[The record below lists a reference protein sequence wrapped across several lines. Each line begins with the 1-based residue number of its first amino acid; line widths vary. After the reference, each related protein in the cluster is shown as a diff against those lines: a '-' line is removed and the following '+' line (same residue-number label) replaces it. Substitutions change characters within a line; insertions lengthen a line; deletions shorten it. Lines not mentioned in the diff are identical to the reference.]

1 MLCPALLMAWL
12 ATMPQ
17 FLFMPKAT
25 VDLLRV
31 GPHHCRASR
40 LLALGGMQH
49 AQPRPCS
56 AWSMPCPGPWLRAGA
71 AWQETQK
78 FSEHPAGGGG
88 RKIACTS
95 ITACTHA
102 STHVHTA
109 YMHSLHTACTH
120 ASTHVHTA
128 YMHSLHTACMHA
140 GTHVHTAYMHSL
152 HTACTHA
159 STHVHTAYMHS
170 LHTACMHA
178 GTHVHTAY
186 MHSLHTACI
195 TACTQLAHSLHA
207 CKYACAHSLYT
218 QLAHSL
224 HHSSHAACTQL
235 AHSLHA
241 CKHACAHSLYTQLA
255 RMQARMCTQLIYT
268 ACTQLASQLAHS
280 LHTACTHASMHVHT
294 AYMHSSHTACT
305 ELMCTWLAQGWLPAC
320 PASSTK
326 LSDMLSPLAAACTCS
341 ALSAAFLLPLCVR
354 CCTGTCCCTLEVRK
368 GGATPTPSF
377 ALPISLLL
385 K

>member
-128 YMHSLHTACMHA
+128 YMHSLHTAC
-140 GTHVHTAYMHSL
+140 
-152 HTACTHA
+152 
-159 STHVHTAYMHS
+159 
-170 LHTACMHA
+170 
-178 GTHVHTAY
+178 
-186 MHSLHTACI
+186 I

-255 RMQARMCTQLIYT
+255 HSLH
-268 ACTQLASQLAHS
+268 HS
-280 LHTACTHASMHVHT
+280 LHTACTQLARMQ
-294 AYMHSSHTACT
+294 AC
-305 ELMCTWLAQGWLPAC
+305 MCTQLICTAHTQLAQNSCAHGLHKAGCQPVRPPPPNC
-320 PASSTK
+320 
-326 LSDMLSPLAAACTCS
+326 LTC
-341 ALSAAFLLPLCVR
+341 
-354 CCTGTCCCTLEVRK
+354 
-368 GGATPTPSF
+368 
-377 ALPISLLL
+377 
-385 K
+385 

>member
-1 MLCPALLMAWL
+1 LLNFLPKKDSLGRKDLQSHSEKNFSQTILAKIFHYISVRSQAQRVFPQLSMLCPALLMAWL

-128 YMHSLHTACMHA
+128 YMHSSHTACTHA
-140 GTHVHTAYMHSL
+140 STHVHTAYMHSS

-170 LHTACMHA
+170 LHTAC
-178 GTHVHTAY
+178 
-186 MHSLHTACI
+186 
-195 TACTQLAHSLHA
+195 
-207 CKYACAHSLYT
+207 
-218 QLAHSL
+218 
-224 HHSSHAACTQL
+224 
-235 AHSLHA
+235 
-241 CKHACAHSLYTQLA
+241 
-255 RMQARMCTQLIYT
+255 
-268 ACTQLASQLAHS
+268 
-280 LHTACTHASMHVHT
+280 THASTHVHT

-354 CCTGTCCCTLEVRK
+354 CCTGTCCCTFDCEERGGNPSPLFCFAIFIANIITMKEVRLNPK
-368 GGATPTPSF
+368 FVIWGC
-377 ALPISLLL
+377 
-385 K
+385 

>member
-152 HTACTHA
+152 HTAC
-159 STHVHTAYMHS
+159 
-170 LHTACMHA
+170 
-178 GTHVHTAY
+178 
-186 MHSLHTACI
+186 I

-280 LHTACTHASMHVHT
+280 LHTACTHATMHVHT
-294 AYMHSSHTACT
+294 AYIHSLHACKHACAHSLYTQLAHSLHHSLHTACT
-305 ELMCTWLAQGWLPAC
+305 QLARMQACMCTQLICTAHTQLAQNSCAHGLHKAGCQPVRPPPPNC
-320 PASSTK
+320 
-326 LSDMLSPLAAACTCS
+326 LTC
-341 ALSAAFLLPLCVR
+341 
-354 CCTGTCCCTLEVRK
+354 
-368 GGATPTPSF
+368 
-377 ALPISLLL
+377 
-385 K
+385 